1 MIVYEIV
8 SIVEAL
14 IAQDQ
19 VQVRGINSSQDCV
32 LVEAL
37 IAQDFVQARGI
48 DNLQDCVLVEALIAQ
63 TCPSKRH

>member
-19 VQVRGINSSQDCV
+19 VQVRGINS
-32 LVEAL
+32 
-37 IAQDFVQARGI
+37 
-48 DNLQDCVLVEALIAQ
+48 LQDCVLVKALIAQ
-63 TCPSKRH
+63 DRFQVRGIDSLCRH